1 MIDNKDLSAIFSN
14 ECYFAWY
21 VNYQYLNYQYL
32 NNQYLDNSL
41 LSTWFDI
48 NVWCRD
54 IPNIELTI
62 FDKFDLLANH
72 RIVRHLLC

>member
-1 MIDNKDLSAIFSN
+1 MRAQIIDNKDLSAIFSN

-21 VNYQYLNYQYL
+21 VNYQYLN
-32 NNQYLDNSL
+32 NQYLDNSL
-41 LSTWFDI
+41 LSTWFNI
-48 NVWCRD
+48 YIWCRD

>member
-1 MIDNKDLSAIFSN
+1 MRAQIIDNKDLSAIFSN

-21 VNYQYLNYQYL
+21 VNYQYLN
-32 NNQYLDNSL
+32 NQYLDNFL

>member
-14 ECYFAWY
+14 KCYFAWY
-21 VNYQYLNYQYL
+21 LNSQYL

-41 LSTWFDI
+41 LSTWFNI
-48 NVWCRD
+48 YIWRRD

-72 RIVRHLLC
+72 RIVRHLLR

>member
-21 VNYQYLNYQYL
+21 VNYQYLN
-32 NNQYLDNSL
+32 NQYLDNSL

-48 NVWCRD
+48 YIWCRD